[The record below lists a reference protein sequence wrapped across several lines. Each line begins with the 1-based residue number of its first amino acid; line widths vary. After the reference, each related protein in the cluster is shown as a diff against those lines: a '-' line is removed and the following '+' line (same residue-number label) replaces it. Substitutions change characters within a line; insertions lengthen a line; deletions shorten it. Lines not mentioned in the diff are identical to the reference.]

1 MKNSAPGAEKSDIS
15 GPKLGADEKNLA
27 VFRPDLDAE
36 LRFAEGLLVATS
48 LRVWFR
54 DEQGRGGEL
63 LRDQPIDVERREH
76 AGVCELFLRREG
88 VIVWRCRYTLARARD
103 AAELAEAL
111 GRAPGAARD
120 REESEPDDDVAVAP
134 SVSARRPLLRLIGF
148 AQPRLGIVPFGFGLN
163 FAPTG

>member
-1 MKNSAPGAEKSDIS
+1 MKTSAPGAEKSDIS
-15 GPKLGADEKNLA
+15 GPQLGADEKNLA

-36 LRFAEGLLVATS
+36 LRFAEGLVVVTS

-63 LRDQPIDVERREH
+63 LRDQAQAIDVERREH

-88 VIVWRCRYTLARARD
+88 VVVWRCRYTLARARD

-111 GRAPGAARD
+111 GRVPDAARD
-120 REESEPDDDVAVAP
+120 RQESGPAEAVAAVP
-134 SVSARRPLLRLIGF
+134 GTRRPPLS
-148 AQPRLGIVPFGFGLN
+148 
-163 FAPTG
+163 